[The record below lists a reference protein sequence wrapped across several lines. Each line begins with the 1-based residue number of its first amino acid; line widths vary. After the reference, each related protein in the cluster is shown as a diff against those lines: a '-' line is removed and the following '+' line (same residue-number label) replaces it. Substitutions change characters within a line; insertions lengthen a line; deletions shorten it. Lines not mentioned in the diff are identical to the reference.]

1 MKNPWRLTSSGNLGR
16 KEEQALKNIGD
27 PATLLGVYSEEEE
40 EQEVSKA
47 IEQGISADD
56 FSKQLD
62 QNVQEDDFMDFLLS
76 EATSEET
83 ENAPETQDDETL
95 LRIRNTSIRQ

>member
-16 KEEQALKNIGD
+16 KRRTSFKEYRRSCYA
-27 PATLLGVYSEEEE
+27 LGVYSEEEE